1 MKEGI
6 LLTGATG
13 ALGSMLLQRLC
24 REGYEVICLVRAD
37 DDNAARARIE
47 AIIGKN
53 DNVTV
58 VRGDVTEPR
67 CGLTEAE
74 CKMLVGRFDRVLNCA
89 GCISFHDQ
97 NATHLTNVAGMRHVL
112 QMMDIVGVTQ
122 ILHVSTAYVVGD
134 GDYLSEEKFSN
145 GQCWRNPYEQSK
157 FQGEILLRSW
167 ASTDSARRFTI
178 FRPSILVGSEDG
190 TTSTFDGYYL
200 YFEPMY
206 RAAEHLRKRRGNG
219 LPPDVTVDDDG
230 TVRAPLAILGK
241 ADKHINYVPI
251 DWVADMIVAA
261 ADLPARND
269 TYNLVHDNP
278 PRMHDVLWW
287 SLDHLKIAGVVI
299 CGTMA
304 AKELALKAQ
313 GPLLN
318 RMQRRIDIIHEA
330 YAPYCMAEPQ
340 FQMKAAARELGSK
353 FRSPPIIDQR
363 FLSRT
368 LSYALRTNWGAAKKI
383 RVDEP
388 V

>member
-1 MKEGI
+1 VKEGI

-24 REGYEVICLVRAD
+24 REGHDVICLVRAD
-37 DDNAARARIE
+37 DDDAARARIE
-47 AIIGKN
+47 AIIGRN

-67 CGLTEAE
+67 CGLTEAD

-97 NATHLTNVAGMRHVL
+97 NATYLTNVAGMRHVL
-112 QMMDIVGVTQ
+112 QMMDVVGVTQ

-157 FQGEILLRSW
+157 FQGEMLLRSW
-167 ASTDSARRFTI
+167 ASADSARRFTV
-178 FRPSILVGSEDG
+178 FRPSVLVGCEDG
-190 TTSTFDGYYL
+190 STPTFEGYYR

-206 RAAEHLRKRRGNG
+206 RTVEHLRKRRGNG
-219 LPPDVTVDDDG
+219 LPPDVSVEDNG
-230 TVRAPLAILGK
+230 LVRAPFALLL
-241 ADKHINYVPI
+241 ADKCVNYIPI
-251 DWVADMIVAA
+251 DWAADMTVAGVDA
-261 ADLPARND
+261 PIRNE

-278 PRMHDVLWW
+278 PRMRDCLRW
-287 SLDHLKIAGVVI
+287 SLDHLKIGGVVV
-299 CGTMA
+299 CGTRVDRDI
-304 AKELALKAQ
+304 ALKAQ

-318 RMQRRIDIIHEA
+318 RMQRRIDVIHDA
-330 YAPYCMAEPQ
+330 FVPYCTTNPE
-340 FQMKAAARELGSK
+340 FQMDAAPRNLGAK
-353 FRSPPIIDQR
+353 FRSAPIIDQR

-368 LSYALRTNWGAAKKI
+368 LDYALQNNWGAKKAGS
-383 RVDEP
+383 DEP
-388 V
+388 G